1 MSALFIVFIG
11 ICYLGFMVSA
21 LIEGRFA
28 WAGVG
33 LCWGVGNLLIG
44 YLMTK

>member
-1 MSALFIVFIG
+1 MSFLFAIFIG
-11 ICYLGFMVSA
+11 LCYLGFSA
-21 LIEGRFA
+21 GCLVDGKYA

-33 LCWGVGNLLIG
+33 LCWGIGNLLIG